1 MRLNELFND
10 IYDYNDL
17 EEVDGDWVATFTTSA
32 ARAKDRRDVS
42 VAFDLVQFWHS
53 PAVLT
58 DIYEL
63 EFDVDGAYNITG
75 GGDAIKIF
83 GTVLAIVRDFIK
95 HVQPNAIIFDAK
107 DESRNKLYARM
118 TKRICSS
125 GGYVNATAEL
135 DERIKKEVPPVGAK
149 APILDQL
156 TYFYKR
162 YRDNTLDGYETTIL
176 VKNSVLK

>member
-1 MRLNELFND
+1 MQLNELFND

-32 ARAKDRRDVS
+32 ARAKDRRAVS
-42 VAFDLVQFWHS
+42 VTFNLV
-53 PAVLT
+53 AVLLEA
-58 DIYEL
+58 YEL

-75 GGDAIKIF
+75 GGDAIRIF
-83 GTVLAIVRDFIK
+83 GTVLAIGRDFIK
-95 HVQPNAIIFDAK
+95 RMQPNVLIFDAK

-118 TKRICSS
+118 SKRLCTLES
-125 GGYVNATAEL
+125 YVDMTAKL
-135 DERIKKEVPPVGAK
+135 NERIKKEVPPVDAK

-162 YRDNTLDGYETTIL
+162 YRDNTLDDNETTIL
-176 VKNSVLK
+176 VKSSVLK